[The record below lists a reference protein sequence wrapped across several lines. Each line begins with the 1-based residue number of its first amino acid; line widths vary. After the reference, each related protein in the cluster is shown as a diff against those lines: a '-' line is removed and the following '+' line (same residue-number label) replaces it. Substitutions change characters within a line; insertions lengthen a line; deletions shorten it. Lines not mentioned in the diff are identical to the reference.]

1 MKSRSL
7 ALYGLLIALSFV
19 LSYIETLIPLY
30 LGAPGVKLGLANL
43 VTVIALYSMGAGQA
57 AAISLIR
64 ILLTGFTFGSLSS
77 VLFSAAGA
85 ALSLLVMVA
94 AKATKW
100 FGMTGV
106 SVLGGVS
113 HNLGQFLVAA
123 FVVET
128 FGVFAYAPVLIA
140 AGTGAGAVIGLLGG
154 MILKRISGYI
164 SRTGVR

>member
-19 LSYIETLIPLY
+19 LSYVETLIPLY

-43 VTVIALYSMGAGQA
+43 VTVIALYSMGVGQA
-57 AAISLIR
+57 AVISLIR

-77 VLFSAAGA
+77 VMFSAAGA
-85 ALSLLVMVA
+85 ALSLLVMAA
-94 AKATKW
+94 AKAAKW

-106 SVLGGVS
+106 SILGGVC

-123 FVVET
+123 FVVKT

-140 AGTGAGAVIGLLGG
+140 AGTGAGAAIGLLGG
-154 MILKRISGYI
+154 MILKRISGYFT
-164 SRTGVR
+164 RMGV